1 MKKLP
6 ILSMAALVTVQTIG
20 APMIAEKALARDITS
35 IKANEIA
42 TDFIFDRITMSAGRL
57 GLQFNDMQ
65 RQDIRL
71 EEVYVA
77 TYKYEEYTTAMVEER
92 LGELGLDR
100 IVDPEWS
107 QTVLLSTI
115 PVDYGA
121 WGSQSLFTSGFPE
134 FLDNRPG
141 ILYYAFR
148 VTERDNPDEPV
159 WYRGKVDYRACIRGE
174 TEGEFYDC
182 EGKYNA
188 DRTEMVFTRVGMD
201 EMGGEA
207 ETWGEV
213 WQKELMN
220 MLSGV
225 RAEIK
230 NWDGDEAER
239 KGFEERLSYIE
250 RMSSDAAEVEAVLTE
265 VESVE
270 TAIEQRVWDLEHP
283 EDKKTEETGGT
294 EGGSE
299 NGNTGTGAGSNIGTG
314 GAGSGSGVGSDAGS
328 STGPGSDVGNI
339 GAGGLGDANSDK
351 VAGGRGE
358 MSVKAPVA
366 QDGVEKK
373 AAEGVN
379 GGVGAVKMT
388 SGQQVANIS
397 DGIDTD
403 EAEERDEKDDD
414 TEVATDVYENEILVP
429 DLNDGELQANRW
441 WIWMLICAILALG
454 GVSYWWVKRAF
465 GKQK

>member
-107 QTVLLSTI
+107 QTVLLSTM

-174 TEGEFYDC
+174 KEGEFYDC

-188 DRTEMVFTRVGMD
+188 DRTEMVFTRVGTD
-201 EMGGEA
+201 EVGGEA

-230 NWDGDEAER
+230 NWDGNEAAR
-239 KGFEERLSYIE
+239 KNFEERLGYIE
-250 RMSSDAAEVEAVLTE
+250 RMSSDAAEVEVVLTE

-270 TAIEQRVWDLEHP
+270 TAIEQRAWDLEHP
-283 EDKKTEETGGT
+283 EDKKTEETGGIGGDT
-294 EGGSE
+294 ESGT
-299 NGNTGTGAGSNIGTG
+299 TGTGAGSNIGMGGTG
-314 GAGSGSGVGSDAGS
+314 SESGAGSNAGVGVGSGS
-328 STGPGSDVGNI
+328 SIENS
-339 GAGGLGDANSDK
+339 GAGGLGDAGFGETAN
-351 VAGGRGE
+351 RGE
-358 MSVKAPVA
+358 VPAKEEPKRGA
-366 QDGVEKK
+366 Q
-373 AAEGVN
+373 AVN
-379 GGVGAVKMT
+379 GETGDVKMT
-388 SGQQVANIS
+388 SGQQVASIS
-397 DGIDTD
+397 DGIDID
-403 EAEERDEKDDD
+403 EAEEQDEKDDD

>member
-6 ILSMAALVTVQTIG
+6 ILSMAALVAVQTIG
-20 APMIAEKALARDITS
+20 TPLIVEQAFARDVTS

-42 TDFIFDRITMSAGRL
+42 TDFIFDRITMSTGML
-57 GLQFNDMQ
+57 GLQFNDTQ
-65 RQDIRL
+65 RRDIRL

-77 TYKYEEYTTAMVEER
+77 TYKYEEYTTTMVEER

-107 QTVLLSTI
+107 QTVLLSTM

-121 WGSQSLFTSGFPE
+121 WGSQTLFTSGFPE

-148 VTERDNPDEPV
+148 VTERDKPDEPV
-159 WYRGKVDYRACIRGE
+159 WYRGKVDYRACIRGD
-174 TEGEFYDC
+174 TEGAFYDC

-188 DRTEMVFTRVGMD
+188 DRTEMVFTRVGTD
-201 EMGGEA
+201 EVGGEA

-230 NWDGDEAER
+230 NWDGDEAAR
-239 KGFEERLSYIE
+239 KSFEERLGYIE
-250 RMSSDAAEVEAVLTE
+250 RMSSDAAEVEEVLTE

-283 EDKKTEETGGT
+283 EDQKTEETGGT

-299 NGNTGTGAGSNIGTG
+299 SGDIGTGAGSNTGTG
-314 GAGSGSGVGSDAGS
+314 GTGSESGAGSNVGVGVGSGGS
-328 STGPGSDVGNI
+328 IENS
-339 GAGGLGDANSDK
+339 GAGGLGDAGSGEAAN
-351 VAGGRGE
+351 RGE
-358 MSVKAPVA
+358 VLVKEEP
-366 QDGVEKK
+366 KK
-373 AAEGVN
+373 DPQNVN
-379 GGVGAVKMT
+379 SGGNGARMT
-388 SGQQVANIS
+388 SGQQVASIS
-397 DGIDTD
+397 DGIDID
-403 EAEERDEKDDD
+403 EVEGQDEKDDD

-441 WIWMLICAILALG
+441 WIWLLICTTLALG
-454 GVSYWWVKRAF
+454 GASYWWMKRAF
-465 GKQK
+465 GKKK